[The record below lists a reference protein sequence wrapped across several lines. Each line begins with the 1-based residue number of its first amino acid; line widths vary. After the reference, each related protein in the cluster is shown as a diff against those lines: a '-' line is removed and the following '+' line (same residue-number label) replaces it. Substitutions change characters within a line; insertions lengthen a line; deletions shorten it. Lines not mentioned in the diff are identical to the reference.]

1 MSLFSCPAIEAQTNR
16 ITLTDPCFI
25 SDLHLSAESARQAEF
40 FVRFLKEVADRH
52 KELVILGDFFD
63 YWVGDDAW
71 ETAAG
76 ILNHLRDWAQKH
88 SLYLM
93 HGNRDFMIGK
103 TLADRLGATLLRDP
117 TVAVFS
123 DEQLLLS
130 HGDSWCINDLDYQKV
145 RRKVRS
151 FWWQWMVLRLSLK
164 KRLSI
169 AQNARSRSK
178 ESKVKKDVTLMDID
192 RDTVKREAQQFKCSV
207 IIHGHTHRPG
217 LYSDLDNTPRYVLPD
232 WKLHDD
238 EAYRGGYLI
247 KTTSGWEICSFR

>member
-1 MSLFSCPAIEAQTNR
+1 MSLFSCPTVEAQTDR

-25 SDLHLSAESARQAEF
+25 SDLHLSAESARQSDF
-40 FVRFLKEVADRH
+40 FGRFLKEVADRH

-76 ILNHLRDWAQKH
+76 ILNPLRDWAQKH

-103 TLADRLGATLLRDP
+103 TLAHRLGATLLRDP
-117 TVAVFS
+117 TVAVLS
-123 DEQLLLS
+123 DEHLLLS
-130 HGDSWCINDLDYQKV
+130 HGDIWCVNDLDYQKV

-169 AQNARSRSK
+169 AQSARSRSK
-178 ESKVKKDVTLMDID
+178 ESKVKKDVTLMDVD
-192 RDTVKREAQQFKCSV
+192 TDTVKREAQQLKCSV

-217 LYSDLDNTPRYVLPD
+217 LYSDLTNTPRYVLPD

-238 EAYRGGYLI
+238 EAYQGGYLI
-247 KTTSGWEICSFR
+247 KTASGWEICSFR

>member
-25 SDLHLSAESARQAEF
+25 SDLHLSAESARQADF

-71 ETAAG
+71 ETAKG
-76 ILNHLRDWAQKH
+76 ILDPLRDWAQKH

-117 TVAVFS
+117 TVAVLS
-123 DEQLLLS
+123 DEHLLLS
-130 HGDSWCINDLDYQKV
+130 HGDIWCVNDLDSFALQRKQSQK
-145 RRKVRS
+145 RCD
-151 FWWQWMVLRLSLK
+151 
-164 KRLSI
+164 
-169 AQNARSRSK
+169 A
-178 ESKVKKDVTLMDID
+178 
-192 RDTVKREAQQFKCSV
+192 
-207 IIHGHTHRPG
+207 HGR
-217 LYSDLDNTPRYVLPD
+217 
-232 WKLHDD
+232 
-238 EAYRGGYLI
+238 
-247 KTTSGWEICSFR
+247 

>member
-25 SDLHLSAESARQAEF
+25 SDLHLSAESARQADF
-40 FVRFLKEVADRH
+40 FVRFLKEVAERH

-76 ILNHLRDWAQKH
+76 ILNPLRDWAQKH

-123 DEQLLLS
+123 GEQLLLS
-130 HGDSWCINDLDYQKV
+130 HGDIWCVNDLDYQKV